1 MTPLST
7 SSIAAARTARA
18 LVALAALGLWAITAA
33 AAWPDKPLR
42 IVVAF
47 VPGGG
52 TDVTARLL
60 APELSQRLGQP
71 IVIDNRGGAGGT
83 MGTDLVARAAPDGY
97 TLLMGNIAPNAINVS
112 IYRSLPYDPERDLSP
127 IALVAVTPNILVA
140 HKDLPVTS
148 VQDLL
153 ALARSRPGTLNYPS
167 AGRGTSSH
175 LAGELFDAMGG
186 VSMVHVPYKGGGA
199 AFADLLAGQVQVF
212 FATMPAAMPFVQ
224 SGQLRALAVTSEK
237 RSAALPELPTVSES
251 GLPGYSATTWYGL
264 YAPRGTPPGIVAR
277 LNHEVIEILKQPEL
291 RGKMIAQGLE
301 PAGGTPEAFAAFIH
315 KEIAKW
321 GRVAKTAGIAPE

>member
-1 MTPLST
+1 MTHPASGSRAT
-7 SSIAAARTARA
+7 AWAARAI
-18 LVALAALGLWAITAA
+18 LGLSVLCLSAAA
-33 AAWPDKPLR
+33 AAWPDKPIR

-60 APELSQRLGQP
+60 GPELSQRLGQP
-71 IVIDNRGGAGGT
+71 VTIDNRGGAGGT
-83 MGTDLVARAAPDGY
+83 MGTDLAARAAPDGY

-112 IYRSLPYDPERDLSP
+112 IYKSLPYDPERDLLP
-127 IALVAVTPNILVA
+127 IALVAVTPNILVVN
-140 HKDLPVTS
+140 KDLPVKS

-153 ALARSRPGTLNYPS
+153 ALARSKPGALNYPS

-175 LAGELFDAMGG
+175 LAGELFDAMGK
-186 VSMVHVPYKGGGA
+186 VRMVHVPYKGGGA
-199 AFADLLAGQVQVF
+199 AFTDLLGGQVQVF

-237 RSAALPELPTVSES
+237 RSAALPDLPTVSES

-264 YAPRGTPPGIVAR
+264 YAPRGTPADIVAR
-277 LNHEVIEILKQPEL
+277 LNREVLDILKKPEL
-291 RGKMIAQGLE
+291 REKMIAQGLE

-315 KEIAKW
+315 GEIDKW
-321 GRVAKTAGIAPE
+321 GQVAKSAGITPE